1 MDNVSAGP
9 GDLGKRVAARRR
21 ELGLTRAELAAR
33 SGMAVS
39 YLAYLEQHAANVGY
53 DGLMRLADA
62 LGTTPNALLG
72 GSAEVPQQAQ
82 ASQRVR
88 LGVARLAPDGR
99 PADRLRWPRPRGSR
113 WNIPGQR
120 PVRGQGQGRSV
131 VHDVQRRAGVEGVG
145 GG

>member
-9 GDLGKRVAARRR
+9 GDLGRRVTARRR

-62 LGTTPNALLG
+62 RGTTPNALLG
-72 GSAEVPQQAQ
+72 GPAEVPQQAQ
-82 ASQRVR
+82 AAQRVR
-88 LGVARLAPDGR
+88 
-99 PADRLRWPRPRGSR
+99 
-113 WNIPGQR
+113 
-120 PVRGQGQGRSV
+120 
-131 VHDVQRRAGVEGVG
+131 
-145 GG
+145 